1 VQEDLEQINQ
11 KFQEFLGDL
20 QRCAEKQLEEGLKGA
35 LDPALLQSLF
45 KGAGF
50 DASALSG
57 LMGKTPVFDPYRIL
71 GLEKS
76 TSDEEVKKR
85 YHERVRQFHPDTA
98 GPGMEFHFQCTLA
111 AYEMIK
117 RERGWQ

>member
-1 VQEDLEQINQ
+1 VPEDLERINQ
-11 KFQEFLGDL
+11 KVQEVLEDL
-20 QRCAEKQLEEGLKGA
+20 QKYTGRQIEDGLKGA
-35 LDPALLQSLF
+35 LDSALLQSLF
-45 KGAGF
+45 KSAGF

-57 LMGKTPVFDPYRIL
+57 LRGKVPGFDPYRIL

-76 TSDEEVKKR
+76 ASDEEVKKR
-85 YHERVRQFHPDTA
+85 YRERVYQFHPDTA

>member
-1 VQEDLEQINQ
+1 MQEDLERITQRLL
-11 KFQEFLGDL
+11 EDLGNL
-20 QRCAEKQLEEGLKGA
+20 QRYAEKQLEEGLKGA
-35 LDPALLQSLF
+35 FDPALLQSLF

-50 DASALSG
+50 DAS
-57 LMGKTPVFDPYRIL
+57 
-71 GLEKS
+71 
-76 TSDEEVKKR
+76 VKKR

>member
-1 VQEDLEQINQ
+1 MQEDLERITQRLL
-11 KFQEFLGDL
+11 EDLGNL
-20 QRCAEKQLEEGLKGA
+20 QRYAEKQLEEGLKGA
-35 LDPALLQSLF
+35 FDPALLQSLF

-57 LMGKTPVFDPYRIL
+57 LKGQTGVDPYRIL
-71 GLEKS
+71 GLDKAA
-76 TSDEEVKKR
+76 SDKEVKKR